1 MKQRYEEKR
10 ERIRETKKRIDRW
23 CMNETIHIYIYI
35 RI

>member
-10 ERIRETKKRIDRW
+10 ERIRETKKRIDR